1 MVQTHLP
8 WALSWQVEASN
19 LLPMRACFMRLQRED
34 LAEGKYHRLHSPGAI
49 STGLLIRT
57 LGQVGKKWRPLQR
70 NNALYFFFFFFL
82 SFWTGFFKPKGS
94 KSPAVLNVL
103 LLLSPASNNS
113 LQHGLSRLIL
123 DLNWEVTGRLQEGGL
138 LAKQSLPQWTLF
150 KLNVENKARLVTFA
164 KPSSSNQVAKQIR
177 LWDHG
182 S

>member
-1 MVQTHLP
+1 MFHETAAGRLGWRKISPSAFSRGNKHWL
-8 WALSWQVEASN
+8 AHTNTGASRKK
-19 LLPMRACFMRLQRED
+19 MKTITKKQC
-34 LAEGKYHRLHSPGAI
+34 
-49 STGLLIRT
+49 T
-57 LGQVGKKWRPLQR
+57 LF
-70 NNALYFFFFFFL
+70 YFFFFL

-150 KLNVENKARLVTFA
+150 KLNVENKACLVTFA